1 MKKLLLTTLFV
12 AGLFSAHAVLA
23 QTSPASAAEMEAC
36 FRMHGH
42 LMDKPSL
49 KNERACWRVH
59 AYLMERR

>member
-1 MKKLLLTTLFV
+1 MKKLILTTLCL
-12 AGLFSAHAVLA
+12 AGLVSAQAVLA
-23 QTSPASAAEMEAC
+23 ESNSASAAQMEAC